1 MEIFHFSWGIRTQTG
16 DILICL
22 TKPIHTYSC
31 TVHEYMQFI
40 CQCCMQSITGFWLVT
55 IPANKQ
61 TSRSQGMGICAPG
74 CETYRDSGSLNCIEM
89 TSVSHLPGGSSK
101 NVQDIWEG
109 AGSHYA
115 LYREVQCYI
124 GMCALHSKSIP
135 LGWHWLIKEVS
146 PHWVVLL
153 KKDKPLCTLYSIHSR
168 ETELDF
174 HHQEYISVSR
184 VVPSLDSYTQ
194 EVIFRMFWCIHWHC
208 HE

>member
-55 IPANKQ
+55 IPANNQ

-89 TSVSHLPGGSSK
+89 TSVSHLSGGSSK

-115 LYREVQCYI
+115 REKYSVCIYTAYRYVCTTQQI
-124 GMCALHSKSIP
+124 DSPGLT
-135 LGWHWLIKEVS
+135 LIDQRSVTTLS
-146 PHWVVLL
+146 GFI
-153 KKDKPLCTLYSIHSR
+153 KKG
-168 ETELDF
+168 
-174 HHQEYISVSR
+174 
-184 VVPSLDSYTQ
+184 
-194 EVIFRMFWCIHWHC
+194 
-208 HE
+208 